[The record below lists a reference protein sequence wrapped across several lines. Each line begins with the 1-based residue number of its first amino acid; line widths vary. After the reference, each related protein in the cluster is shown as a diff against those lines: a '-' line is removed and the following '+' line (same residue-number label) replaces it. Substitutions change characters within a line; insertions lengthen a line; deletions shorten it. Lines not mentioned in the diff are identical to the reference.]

1 MAAPLS
7 VIKKV
12 YVPKE
17 RLHLLLK
24 KKNKDNLQKMTTDFI
39 ELLSSESG
47 ISIEDFGVHGSI
59 ALGMHTE
66 KSDIDIVVYGSQN
79 FRKLE
84 KTIKRLVEE
93 GSLSYVFNNRLDVA
107 RRFKGRYLNKIFMYN
122 AVRKPEEIHT
132 KYGIQRFAALH
143 PVKFKC
149 TVKDDSEAM
158 FRPAVY
164 KIQNYKPVNEA
175 SNLSKEK
182 IPELVISNIGCYRN
196 VARKGEEIRVSGM
209 LECVEKI
216 ETGETFYQVIVGTA
230 TNEEEYIWSV

>member
-1 MAAPLS
+1 
-7 VIKKV
+7 
-12 YVPKE
+12 
-17 RLHLLLK
+17 
-24 KKNKDNLQKMTTDFI
+24 
-39 ELLSSESG
+39 
-47 ISIEDFGVHGSI
+47 
-59 ALGMHTE
+59 
-66 KSDIDIVVYGSQN
+66 
-79 FRKLE
+79 
-84 KTIKRLVEE
+84 
-93 GSLSYVFNNRLDVA
+93 
-107 RRFKGRYLNKIFMYN
+107 
-122 AVRKPEEIHT
+122 
-132 KYGIQRFAALH
+132 
-143 PVKFKC
+143 
-149 TVKDDSEAM
+149 M